1 MVPVITLT
9 GSPGHARGVVAT
21 GGKVNCKDVSVEVH
35 GIQVTAAEVV
45 EEDAEMSFKGGQM
58 MAFALQDPATMQR
71 VEALYLSGEQ
81 GIWIVGSRPWSPV
94 YSNLGH
100 ARGILVRKG
109 KIKLE
114 GTKICTVGIQVTTAD
129 ALHHGAEMNLEG
141 AQLKGFA
148 IVASDSTGSASKG
161 PKISF
166 SNGEN
171 PYAS

>member
-1 MVPVITLT
+1 MPVITLT

-35 GIQVTAAEVV
+35 GIQVTAAEIV

-58 MAFALQDPATMQR
+58 VAFALQDPATMQR
-71 VEALYLSGEQ
+71 VRALYLSGEQ
-81 GIWIVGSRPWSPV
+81 GIWIVDSRAWSPV

-114 GTKICTVGIQVTTAD
+114 GTKICAIGIQVTTAD
-129 ALHHGAEMNLEG
+129 ALHHGAEMNLDG

-148 IVASDSTGSASKG
+148 IVGSDSTGSASKDSVV
-161 PKISF
+161 PF
-166 SNGEN
+166 SNGGN
-171 PYAS
+171 PCLS